1 MLSELKVSNFAI
13 IDNVQIQFQA
23 GLNIMSGETGAGKS
37 IILKSLALLMGQKA
51 SSEAVKSGCES
62 AIIEGLF
69 DLSGR
74 EDLLDRLKDLGML
87 DEERLIVRRIVSSQ
101 GKNKIYIN
109 GALSTLQTLQDLIF
123 PIIQVTG
130 DVAPLIELTG
140 QHENR
145 SLLSK
150 DYHLDCVDM
159 FGGHGVQRRE
169 LTAIYQSWKAAHS
182 ELEGL
187 VNSDR
192 ERVQR
197 LDYLRFQRDEIK
209 GAGVDPSIDIEA
221 EYLRNKNSAR
231 LVEFAAQ
238 AESTLFQPEDSINAR
253 LQRLGQ
259 RAQEMRAL
267 DPNLEPLILRMN
279 DLRANVEDLAYE
291 FGQYGGRLECDPE
304 RLAEIED
311 QLARLRS
318 LQRKYGSD
326 LSAISETLVQ
336 FEDEIAGLENADTR
350 IEELKALTA
359 KLESEF
365 LSKAT
370 KLHGLREEKAK
381 ELARIVNHHL
391 RDLNMK
397 DTKFAIALSKRG
409 TGNEAWRETG
419 ITEVEFTIQASSQD
433 LARPLGKVASGGELS
448 RILLSLK
455 EAIGHQEL
463 PRTYLFDEVDT
474 GVSGPTAE
482 KVGRKLR
489 EISKGQQVICVTHLP
504 QVAAFGST
512 HFLIQKTIKKSG
524 AQTEVIALD
533 KKARVQELARLIS
546 GEKITKTS
554 LAHAESLLEM

>member
-1 MLSELKVSNFAI
+1 MLAELKVSNFAI
-13 IDNVQIQFQA
+13 IDNVQIQFQP

-37 IILKSLALLMGQKA
+37 IVLKSLALLMGQKA
-51 SSEAVKSGCES
+51 SSEAVKNGCES
-62 AIIEGLF
+62 ATIEGLF

-74 EDLLDRLKDLGML
+74 EDLLDRLKDLGLL

-109 GALSTLQTLQDLIF
+109 GSLSTLQTLQDLIF

-130 DVAPLIELTG
+130 DVAPLIEMTG

-169 LTAIYQSWKAAHS
+169 LTQLYQEWKAAHT
-182 ELEGL
+182 ELEKL
-187 VNSDR
+187 VGSDR

-197 LDYLRFQRDEIK
+197 LDFLRFQRDEIK
-209 GAGVDPSIDIEA
+209 GAGVDPSVDIEA

-231 LVEFAAQ
+231 LVEFASQ
-238 AESTLFQPEDSINAR
+238 AENTLFQPEDSINAR
-253 LQRLGQ
+253 LQRLLQ
-259 RAQEMRAL
+259 RAHEMKSL
-267 DPNLEPLILRMN
+267 DPSLENLITRMN

-304 RLAEIED
+304 KLAEVED
-311 QLARLRS
+311 QMARLRS
-318 LQRKYGSD
+318 LQRKYGTD

-336 FEDEIAGLENADTR
+336 FEEEIAGLENADTR
-350 IEELKALTA
+350 IEELKTLSA
-359 KLESEF
+359 KLETEY
-365 LSKAT
+365 LGKAN
-370 KLHGLREEKAK
+370 KLHALRDEKARD
-381 ELARIVNHHL
+381 LSRIVNQHL

-397 DTKFAIALSKRG
+397 DTRFAISLNRKDHWS
-409 TGNEAWRETG
+409 ETG
-419 ITEVEFTIQASSQD
+419 ISEVEFTIQASSQD
-433 LARPLGKVASGGELS
+433 IPRPLGKVASGGELS
-448 RILLSLK
+448 RILLSIK

-504 QVAAFGST
+504 QVAAFGSA

-524 AQTEVIALD
+524 AQTEVLALD

-554 LAHAESLLEM
+554 LAHAESLLEL